1 MRRSPL
7 AALAALCGLGA
18 AKPPRARPRP
28 AAPRSDP
35 PPGPYRQAFPA
46 APRSDPPPAGG
57 EDEPPSTKRFGGGDG
72 APPGAAADAL
82 ARTVSIEGPAAEEH
96 DRLVA
101 WCLGAAR

>member
-7 AALAALCGLGA
+7 SALAALCGLGA

-28 AAPRSDP
+28 AVPALP
-35 PPGPYRQAFPA
+35 PPGPYRQAFRA

-57 EDEPPSTKRFGGGDG
+57 EDEPPSTKRSGGGDG
-72 APPGAAADAL
+72 APPGAAAEHL
-82 ARTVSIEGPAAEEH
+82 ARTVAIEGPAAEEH